1 MEQKFDDDDGC
12 ANEISEIGVSVIN
25 LYFES
30 FSRVQKVDT
39 KSWKIRVVYN
49 RQKRPKN
56 DNGRQR
62 RVPESS
68 PIANTFFCACGV

>member
-39 KSWKIRVVYN
+39 KS
-49 RQKRPKN
+49 
-56 DNGRQR
+56 
-62 RVPESS
+62 
-68 PIANTFFCACGV
+68 